1 MLAILTGFIDLIL
14 AGYIIHRVLY
24 ANRTYH
30 QLKIAIE
37 QGDTNARSRYY
48 QRILVFEFISATL
61 ALFALQF
68 DFSKLRPGYLAL
80 THISILPSAVQ
91 NGDFADGF
99 AHGMAFAHSNILPSA
114 LQDGDLSAGFFH
126 GIVSGLVGGLI
137 FATAAAILIR
147 IWKNRRP
154 QGEQKKHWWHRLL
167 PDFSALLPAGL
178 RERLLFSAV
187 AISAGVCEEVV
198 FRGWLLYTLHN
209 DLALNGTTLVL
220 AAAACFG
227 LAHFYQGA
235 IGVIVTTIVAILF
248 TFLYVQSGSLLLPS
262 LLHILIDLRW
272 VLLPARRSVDLPML
286 ATENAGS
293 VA

>member
-1 MLAILTGFIDLIL
+1 MLAIVTGFIDLIL

-24 ANRTYH
+24 SNRTYH
-30 QLKIAIE
+30 QLKSAIA

-48 QRILVFEFISATL
+48 QHLLVFEFISATL

-99 AHGMAFAHSNILPSA
+99 ADGMAFAHNNNLPSA

-137 FATAAAILIR
+137 LATAAAILIR
-147 IWKNRRP
+147 IWKNRQP
-154 QGEQKKHWWHRLL
+154 QREQKKHWWHRLL
-167 PDFSALLPAGL
+167 PDFSALLPSGP
-178 RERLLFSAV
+178 RERFLFAAV

-198 FRGWLLYTLHN
+198 FRGWLLYILHN
-209 DLALNGTTLVL
+209 DLGLNGATLVL
-220 AAAACFG
+220 VAAACFG

-235 IGVIVTTIVAILF
+235 IGVIGATIVAILF
-248 TFLYVQSGSLLLPS
+248 TFLYVQSGSLLVPI

-272 VLLPARRSVDLPML
+272 VLVPTRRSVDLPML
-286 ATENAGS
+286 ATENSGS

>member
-24 ANRTYH
+24 ANRTYR
-30 QLKIAIE
+30 QLKSAIE

-80 THISILPSAVQ
+80 THISILPSA
-91 NGDFADGF
+91 
-99 AHGMAFAHSNILPSA
+99 
-114 LQDGDLSAGFFH
+114 LQDGDLSAGIFH

-137 FATAAAILIR
+137 IATAAAILIR

-154 QGEQKKHWWHRLL
+154 QGEQKKHWWRRFV
-167 PDFSALLPAGL
+167 PDFSALLPSGP
-178 RERLLFSAV
+178 RGRYLFAAV

-198 FRGWLLYTLHN
+198 FRGWLLCTLHN
-209 DLALNGTTLVL
+209 VIGLNGTTLVL

-235 IGVIVTTIVAILF
+235 IGVIGATIVAILF
-248 TFLYVQSGSLLLPS
+248 TFLYVQSGSLLLPIF
-262 LLHILIDLRW
+262 LHVLIDLRW

-286 ATENAGS
+286 ATENSGI